1 MSIRSIPLLVAGALA
16 SPLLAGPSDV
26 VIFAFTQGT
35 NTVLR
40 IQDLNG
46 DGDTLDPGEVTRFMD
61 TTFGGV
67 LGISNAQGLYALG
80 PNEVLATDNFPPDN
94 ILRLRDDN
102 TDGDAYDPGESSV
115 FWNGD
120 TFGGLTLTNPTC
132 LMRAHDGSYYT
143 VDNNQLDTT
152 RPEAIYR
159 LRDLNNNGTVNDPG
173 EVELWKELAPI
184 GSTTESSVFDVEVDA
199 AGNAYVFDISSPAR
213 IDRIDEATRTRANW
227 LTAGQLVTLRN
238 LTLDISYKLTR
249 NPATDE
255 IIAPAFNIN
264 SRLFFVALKDLNGS
278 NTIDQSGEIRIIWS
292 ELANADGRMGMG
304 APRDI
309 FWGPDGSLLFVE
321 SVQRRVWRLVDLNSD
336 GDFNDLGETTIA
348 YDSNAAVAAGL
359 PAGAQLLSVSMALVP
374 PPAPCLGDANG
385 DNQID
390 AADLSVLLANFG
402 QPAAGPA
409 FGDFNG
415 DGQCDG
421 ADLSVLLAQFGSTC
435 P

>member
-1 MSIRSIPLLVAGALA
+1 MAAPAFAA
-16 SPLLAGPSDV
+16 SSNV

-35 NTVLR
+35 NTILR

-46 DGDTLDPGEVTRFMD
+46 DGDTNDPGEVTRYMD
-61 TTFGGV
+61 AAFGSL
-67 LGISNAQGLYALG
+67 LGINNAQGLYALG
-80 PNEVLATDNFPPDN
+80 PNELLATDNFPPDN
-94 ILRLRDDN
+94 VLRLRDDN
-102 TDGDAYDPGESSV
+102 GDGDAFDPGESSI

-120 TFGGLTLTNPTC
+120 TFGGLTLTNPVC
-132 LMRAHDGSYYT
+132 LTRAPDGSFFI

-159 LRDLNNNGTVNDPG
+159 LVDLNGDGDVNDPG
-173 EVELWKELAPI
+173 EIELWKQLAPI
-184 GSTTESSVFDVEVDA
+184 GSTIESSVFDVEIDA
-199 AGNAYVFDISSPAR
+199 AGNAYIFDIASPAR
-213 IDRIDEATRTRANW
+213 IDRIDEPTRTRANW
-227 LTAGQLVTLRN
+227 LTAGQLVSLRG

-264 SRLFFVALKDLNGS
+264 SRLFFIALKDLNGS

-292 ELANADGRMGMG
+292 EIANADGRMGMG

-321 SVQRRVWRLVDLNSD
+321 SVQRRVWRLIDLNGD

-359 PAGAQLLSVSMALVP
+359 PGATLLLSVSMALVP
-374 PPAPCLGDANG
+374 PPPDCIGDANG
-385 DNQID
+385 DNLID
-390 AADLSVLLANFG
+390 AADLSVLLSNFG
-402 QPAAGPA
+402 LPAAGPG

-415 DGQCDG
+415 DGQCDA
-421 ADLSVLLAQFGSTC
+421 ADLSVLLAQFGSSC
-435 P
+435 R